1 MGGMKITSDCST
13 CYFIVK
19 TFVCWCSFVTT
30 FDYTC
35 SFASIGSFAMLG
47 TCTCSFALTW
57 SFVAFVSNNIGE
69 SIMPSTTTF
78 S

>member
-1 MGGMKITSDCST
+1 
-13 CYFIVK
+13 
-19 TFVCWCSFVTT
+19 
-30 FDYTC
+30 
-35 SFASIGSFAMLG
+35 MLG